1 MKIKILLLNIMALF
15 STLAT
20 AQVEQ
25 FESLLKSK
33 SGEINSIK
41 CHFTQ
46 VQEIAVLAN
55 TVKKSGEFYFL
66 RPSNMLLSFSV
77 GDYIMM
83 TEQLF
88 SMRSAGSVTTTK
100 VASNPM
106 LKSLNAILSACVMG
120 DFQQMTRGFA
130 INVEQKSKEW
140 VVTMTPQHG
149 KAASKVSRIVIC
161 FDSNDMSLNTLTM
174 EEKSGGYT
182 KYSFSN
188 KQFNT
193 TIDSKLFD
201 IAK

>member
-66 RPSNMLLSFSV
+66 RPSNMLLSFSN
-77 GDYIMM
+77 GD
-83 TEQLF
+83 
-88 SMRSAGSVTTTK
+88 
-100 VASNPM
+100 
-106 LKSLNAILSACVMG
+106 
-120 DFQQMTRGFA
+120 
-130 INVEQKSKEW
+130 
-140 VVTMTPQHG
+140 
-149 KAASKVSRIVIC
+149 
-161 FDSNDMSLNTLTM
+161 
-174 EEKSGGYT
+174 
-182 KYSFSN
+182 
-188 KQFNT
+188 
-193 TIDSKLFD
+193 
-201 IAK
+201 